1 MGFCDGLRFMG
12 FVYVGIEPDGIL
24 WYDINI
30 EVCRV
35 AFFCPEAENMAAAEG
50 NPSAAMGTECTG
62 GRRGKPVGGHGSK
75 THARPARRRAAYT
88 EYSGRE
94 REEHMSYKGYL
105 FAHFIGE
112 KKDGEQVYFSVSR
125 DGLHWRELNGGEPV
139 LRSEIG
145 EMGARDPFLIRS
157 PWEGKDGSGKFYLIA
172 TDLRIEAGKGWEAA
186 QYSGSRDILVWES
199 QDLVSWRGPKAHTV
213 GIPGAGCVWAPE
225 AVYDEEQD
233 AILVFWASMVD
244 KKQRI
249 YASYTRDFKS
259 FSQPFLF
266 LEKENHVID
275 STIIRTEEGYYRYTK
290 DETVKTICID
300 FSENLHPEDFREVKS
315 ETLGSLYGV
324 EGPEIFR
331 LDQGQWCL
339 IVDRFAAG
347 KGYLPLVTDRL
358 DSGEFRIL
366 DDSEFDMGVSVKRH
380 GGVIPIT
387 AEEYDRLC
395 AAFGC
400 SQEQKA

>member
-1 MGFCDGLRFMG
+1 M
-12 FVYVGIEPDGIL
+12 
-24 WYDINI
+24 
-30 EVCRV
+30 
-35 AFFCPEAENMAAAEG
+35 
-50 NPSAAMGTECTG
+50 
-62 GRRGKPVGGHGSK
+62 KPVSGHGSK
-75 THARPARRRAAYT
+75 NARPARRRAAYT

-315 ETLGSLYGV
+315 ETLGRLYGV

-358 DSGEFRIL
+358 ESGEFRIL